1 MNKQKKVL
9 VSLPNGHRE
18 AEKEGAQPTWRT
30 DRAGNYEPIANFKSI
45 PHFSDCHVAVRVSG
59 HSMYPKYCNGDI
71 VVCKRIS
78 NHNYIPY
85 GEPHL
90 VVLSDCYLLKF
101 IHPHPT
107 DKSLYL
113 LKSVNEKFEPMEIKR
128 SDLLEVYM
136 VRGKFELT

>member
-1 MNKQKKVL
+1 MK
-9 VSLPNGHRE
+9 S
-18 AEKEGAQPTWRT
+18 KEVISEPKTLLA
-30 DRAGNYEPIANFKSI
+30 NSYEPIANFKSI

-71 VVCKRIS
+71 IVCKRIF

-90 VVLSDCYLLKF
+90 VVLSDCYVLKF
-101 IHPHPT
+101 IHPHPA
-107 DKSLYL
+107 DKTMFV

-128 SDLLEVYM
+128 SDVLEVYM

>member
-1 MNKQKKVL
+1 MLKQKNLMKIK
-9 VSLPNGHRE
+9 E
-18 AEKEGAQPTWRT
+18 AMSEPKTLLA
-30 DRAGNYEPIANFKSI
+30 NSYEPIANFKSI

-90 VVLSDCYLLKF
+90 VVLSDCYVLKF

-107 DKSLYL
+107 DKTMFL

-128 SDLLEVYM
+128 SDVLEVYM